1 LNKIKTTD
9 FFDQEYVNF
18 ASYDNLRKIASLVDG
33 FKNSSRKIACTILD
47 KNITKMV
54 KVSRLDST
62 FAEYTEYLHGSAC
75 TVIVGM
81 AQNFPG
87 SNNLPLLTREGNF
100 GSRFIKEA
108 SAPRYIYTNGSDEMF
123 KLFNKTDSKIL
134 KKQFFEGV
142 EIEPVHYVPS
152 LPLILINGAQSPSVG
167 FAQKILGR
175 SPEEIKK
182 IIKVYLKTGKI
193 QAIPAPYYVG
203 FNGVIEQGENTK
215 QWLIKG
221 TFKKIS
227 LTKLEITEVPVGYDL
242 KGYIKVLDDLEDK
255 GIIKSYKDCSENDT
269 FNFIVSVDS
278 KFLSATDDQIL
289 DKLKLTKKISENFT
303 CIDEN
308 NKIVQYTTADEILEH
323 YIRVKSDYMTKRKN
337 YMLDNMHSDILLDI
351 SRYSFIKN
359 ITENKITI
367 SKRTKADIVQQ
378 LEDFKEIIQ
387 NDGTYDYLLRMP
399 VYSLTEEKMQELLDK
414 IKKAKEVLEVL
425 RNTSEKELWL
435 QEI

>member
-87 SNNLPLLTREGNF
+87 SNNLPLLSREGNF

-182 IIKVYLKTGKI
+182 IIKTYLKTGKI
-193 QAIPAPYYVG
+193 QPVPAPYYKG
-203 FNGVIEQGENTK
+203 FNGVIEQGENSK

-278 KFLSATDDQIL
+278 KFLTATDDQIL

-308 NKIVQYTTADEILEH
+308 NKIVQYTSADEILEH

-359 ITENKITI
+359 ITENKIII
-367 SKRTKADIVQQ
+367 SKRTKSDIVQQ
-378 LEDFKEIIQ
+378 LEAFKEIIQ

-414 IKKAKEVLEVL
+414 IKKTKEALEVL
-425 RNTSEKELWL
+425 KNTSEKELWL